1 MIRDFL
7 DVVGNILKSRIL
19 YVMLVIIGFFA
30 MLTVR
35 LFNLQIFNEDYY
47 LKTYIKK
54 AEKTIYN
61 QATRGN
67 IYDRNGKLLAYN
79 ELAYAVT
86 IEDTL
91 ENNSKRS
98 EKLNEIIL
106 NAIKIVESNGDSI
119 VYDFGIGVK
128 KDGKVEYTM

>member
-7 DVVGNILKSRIL
+7 EFLANVFKSRIL
-19 YVMLVIIGFFA
+19 YVMLVLCGLFVV
-30 MLTVR
+30 LTVR

-47 LKTYIKK
+47 INTYIKK

-61 QATRGN
+61 QATRGM
-67 IYDRNGKLLAYN
+67 IYDRNGNILAYN

-91 ENNSKRS
+91 ENNSLRS

-106 NAIKIVESNGDSI
+106 NAIKIVEENGDSI
-119 VYDFGIGVK
+119 VYDFGIGLK
-128 KDGKVEYTM
+128 RDGKI